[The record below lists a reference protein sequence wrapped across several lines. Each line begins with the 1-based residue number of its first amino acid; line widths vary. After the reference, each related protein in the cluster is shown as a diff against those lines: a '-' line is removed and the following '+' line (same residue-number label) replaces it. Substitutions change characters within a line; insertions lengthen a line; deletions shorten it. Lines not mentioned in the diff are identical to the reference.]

1 MMNELRPTAKLFLTN
16 SEFLNSNFICYF
28 LRAKILMAVLHWLL
42 QCSAFSCDFPNFYYY
57 SSKSSFAH
65 FSVFFKKFDLNL
77 DQNIEI
83 LWETVR
89 RTQIN
94 H

>member
-1 MMNELRPTAKLFLTN
+1 M
-16 SEFLNSNFICYF
+16 YF
-28 LRAKILMAVLHWLL
+28 LRAKILMAVLQRLL
-42 QCSAFSCDFPNFYYY
+42 QYSAFSCDFPNFYYY

-77 DQNIEI
+77 DQKMEI
-83 LWETVR
+83 LSETVH